1 MLSDWMMDWNQVI
14 MCKCIACNSHECHV
28 PCRAVLCSIHLIILF
43 TFTFTFI
50 SWRSK
55 TSRCVHAYEGLCCT
69 SVCNTAKYLNLI
81 LKQFVGNSL
90 IKIRFTTSPTIYVV
104 SFIIHY
110 YLCCGCCCSLNV
122 CVRTCMCALNVFSHV
137 HTMHGVHMKKKV
149 SQECQNHITC
159 TSTCVRTHSFA
170 SLFGLVDYKII
181 ELNK

>member
-104 SFIIHY
+104 SFIIYIIIYAAAAVAVWTCVFAH
-110 YLCCGCCCSLNV
+110 V
-122 CVRTCMCALNVFSHV
+122 CVLSMSSHMYTQCTACTWRKKYRKNARTTSLAHQRVSALTRSRLFLDW
-137 HTMHGVHMKKKV
+137 
-149 SQECQNHITC
+149 
-159 TSTCVRTHSFA
+159 STT
-170 SLFGLVDYKII
+170 K
-181 ELNK
+181 